1 METPVFKSREE
12 EIAFV
17 VKNKHILIAEK
28 CMTIKTADAIFTPSV
43 RTVDINDETKALNT
57 SNNVSELMQSDKIQ
71 AQVVINTTKILD
83 SHGDVHL
90 DGLWKKSLQE
100 NKNLFLLQEHVMS
113 FKNIISDEVKAST
126 KSIPW
131 SDLGFKYDGETQALV
146 FDVAIEKDRNP
157 FMFEQYAKGYVKN
170 HSVGMRYIKMSL
182 AVNDANYK
190 AEKATWDKYISQVVN
205 IKEAEDKGYFW
216 AIQEAKAIEG
226 SAVPIGSNIATPTMS
241 VEAKD
246 IEPSKDTQNEEPLKN
261 TQENNTNEKK
271 PISIYF

>member
-1 METPVFKSREE
+1 MEAPVFKSKEE

-28 CMTIKTADAIFTPSV
+28 CMTIKTADAIFTPNV
-43 RTVDINDETKALNT
+43 RTFDINDETKALNT
-57 SNNVSELMQSDKIQ
+57 SNSVSELMQSDKIQ

-190 AEKATWDKYISQVVN
+190 AEKATWDKYINQVVN
-205 IKEAEDKGYFW
+205 IKEVEDKGYFW

-246 IEPSKDTQNEEPLKN
+246 IEAVINTSTQEPLKDTQKN
-261 TQENNTNEKK
+261 ITNEKK
-271 PISIYF
+271 SISIYI